1 MSLVCYRCGAGLDK
15 LSLPL
20 SRRDECPACRVELHV
35 CRMCVCYDAAVPKA
49 CTEDDA
55 LEVHNKTGANFCDWF
70 KPKPDA
76 FTPEEIEAE
85 RAARGEL
92 AALFGD
98 AQTGQA
104 ASGGDSAA
112 MERAKAL
119 FDD

>member
-1 MSLVCYRCGAGLDK
+1 MSLVCYRCGADLHE

-20 SRRDECPACRVELHV
+20 SRRDECPACTVELHV
-35 CRMCVCYDAAVPKA
+35 CRMCACYDAAVPKA

-70 KPKPDA
+70 KPKPNA
-76 FTPEEIEAE
+76 FTPDEIEAE
-85 RAARGEL
+85 QTARGEL

-98 AQTGQA
+98 AEAGDA
-104 ASGGDSAA
+104 ASKADSAA
-112 MERAKAL
+112 LKQAKAL